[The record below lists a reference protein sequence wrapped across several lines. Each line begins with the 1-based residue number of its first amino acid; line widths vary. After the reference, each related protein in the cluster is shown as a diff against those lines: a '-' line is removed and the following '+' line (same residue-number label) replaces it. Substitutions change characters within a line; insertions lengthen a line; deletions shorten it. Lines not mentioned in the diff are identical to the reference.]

1 MFTIG
6 LTGDTLKNLGP
17 LGSDLLDSLDEEE
30 RALIVPALDAV
41 HLKSGYIIQEP
52 GSIVRHSYFPRND
65 ALVAFLIPM
74 EDGET
79 MECAMVG
86 REGVV
91 GGVMGPGH
99 LPAYARSCV
108 HNGGDFFRISVSAMQ
123 EIRARSRPIDDLLQR
138 YADYM
143 VAQLFQSIVC
153 NARHSI
159 EQRAARWLCA
169 AVSRTGSMEVML
181 TQAQLGGFLGVG
193 RSYLTRILARF
204 KAQGVLET
212 RRGAILVQQPR
223 KLRAMSCDCGSL
235 IAAHFELVMPH

>member
-6 LTGDTLKNLGP
+6 QNGKETLKNPSLP
-17 LGSDLLDSLDEEE
+17 GSDLLDALDDEA
-30 RALIVPALDAV
+30 RALIAPDLEALY
-41 HLKSGYIIQEP
+41 LKSGHIIQEP

-91 GGVMGPGH
+91 GGVIGPGH

-108 HNGGDFFRISVSAMQ
+108 HNGGDFFRISVAKLA
-123 EIRARSRPIDDLLQR
+123 EVRARSRTIDDLLNR
-138 YADYM
+138 YSDYI

-169 AVSRTGSMEVML
+169 AVSRTGSMDVML

-204 KAQGVLET
+204 KAQGILAT
-212 RRGAILVQQPR
+212 RRGAIIVRQPAR
-223 KLRAMSCDCGSL
+223 LHAMSCDCGGL
-235 IAAHFELVMPH
+235 IAEHFKLVMR